1 MQVVFFYHLVYHDFL
16 LGFTDIR
23 IIKEPSAAA
32 MAFGLGRKGIGDRNV
47 LVFDLGG
54 GTCDATIVIINDGF
68 FRVKSTAGDNVS
80 GLFSLEFKSLWC
92 SAKRLICEP

>member
-1 MQVVFFYHLVYHDFL
+1 M

-32 MAFGLGRKGIGDRNV
+32 MAYGWGRKEIGDRRV
-47 LVFDLGG
+47 LVFDLGV

-68 FRVKSTAGDNVS
+68 FEVKSTAGDNVS
-80 GLFSLEFKSLWC
+80 SLFSLEFKSLWC
-92 SAKRLICEP
+92 SQTPRNILVYWVWYVSTGIF